1 MMSHHQVVNIV
12 QTHVKIVVK
21 ELVGIRVTIH
31 VGIPR
36 LVMVVVRIVQVVVQL
51 LALEIAHLHAILA
64 VLLLAKLDVEK
75 IVVAH
80 ANPGVLVPA
89 LMVAVEAVREA
100 VNQAASVHVLT
111 VVRMVVEVHV
121 KDVLEVA
128 RGSVTDNA
136 PVHAL
141 PPAQAHVK
149 MVVMIGVIT
158 IVRAT

>member
-1 MMSHHQVVNIV
+1 MKNKVNR
-12 QTHVKIVVK
+12 VK
-21 ELVGIRVTIH
+21 E
-31 VGIPR
+31 
-36 LVMVVVRIVQVVVQL
+36 
-51 LALEIAHLHAILA
+51 
-64 VLLLAKLDVEK
+64 K
-75 IVVAH
+75 IEWIQ
-80 ANPGVLVPA
+80 N
-89 LMVAVEAVREA
+89 
-100 VNQAASVHVLT
+100 LT

-136 PVHAL
+136 PVHAQ

>member
-1 MMSHHQVVNIV
+1 MMSHPQVVNIV
-12 QTHVKIVVK
+12 QTHVKIAVK
-21 ELVGIRVTIH
+21 ELVGIRVTIP

-36 LVMVVVRIVQVVVQL
+36 LVMVDVRIVQVVVQL
-51 LALEIAHLHAILA
+51 LALEIVHLHAILA
-64 VLLLAKLDVEK
+64 VLLLAKLDVEET
-75 IVVAH
+75 VVVH
-80 ANPGVLVPA
+80 VNPGVQAPV
-89 LMVAVEAVREA
+89 LMVVVWAVREA

-121 KDVLEVA
+121 KDVLEVV

-136 PVHAL
+136 PVHAQPL
-141 PPAQAHVK
+141 AQAHVK